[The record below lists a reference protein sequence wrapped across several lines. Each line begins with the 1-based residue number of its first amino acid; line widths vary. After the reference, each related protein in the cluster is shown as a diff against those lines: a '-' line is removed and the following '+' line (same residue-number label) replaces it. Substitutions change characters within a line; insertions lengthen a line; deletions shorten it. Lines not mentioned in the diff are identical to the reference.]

1 MKRIFIAILMTACA
15 TSVMAQAQSD
25 DALKN
30 TLVTLEKQSWEAW
43 KNRDAAFFRDFLSD
57 DHLEVGPAGVG
68 NKAAVVATVASPLC
82 VVKSYE
88 VDSFVL
94 TRIDDNTALLTYHA
108 KQDTACRG
116 VQVSSPAWASSL
128 YVRRDNRWRNFL
140 YQQTWK

>member
-1 MKRIFIAILMTACA
+1 MKRFLLAILMIAGA
-15 TSVMAQAQSD
+15 SGAMAQAQPD

-43 KNRDAAFFRDFLSD
+43 KNRDGAFFREFLAD
-57 DHLEVGPAGVG
+57 DHLEVGAGGVAG
-68 NKAAVVATVASPLC
+68 KAAVVAMVGSPVC

-108 KQDTACRG
+108 KQDTTCRG
-116 VQVSSPAWASSL
+116 VQVSSPAWATSL
-128 YVRRDNRWRNFL
+128 
-140 YQQTWK
+140 